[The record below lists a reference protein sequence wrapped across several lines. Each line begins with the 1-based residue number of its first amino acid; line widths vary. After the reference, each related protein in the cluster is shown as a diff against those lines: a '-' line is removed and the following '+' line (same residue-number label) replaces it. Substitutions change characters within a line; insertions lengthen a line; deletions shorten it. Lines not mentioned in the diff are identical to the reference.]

1 MSGESAALF
10 LTQNEWRANLK
21 MDKKEGLTIV
31 VLEGKTD
38 WYFWS
43 KMMDSRKS
51 YITAFKPRQ
60 YQMNKNKKKE
70 KMNKAKVIE
79 TIYELRHPVEPWR
92 PSRENGIMG
101 LIDSDYWESPFHLDR
116 HLDEQLLSVI
126 KDFLVEEGKNKEIDR
141 KLENQISEI
150 RDDILTTSP
159 NTDRD
164 NIEFHLNDIVALIGS
179 VSQEDLDCSI
189 LMAKEIGILRALNDE
204 RQLYL
209 SFQQLKKVQGFANF
223 IDNKEIDITKLL
235 KTVLDDTPPRYK
247 KPRFD
252 KLKHEYESAKR
263 RYEKLGLTS
272 VELANGH
279 DIEFCLR
286 YLLDIHPNQKISP
299 KITFDSIR
307 DITLVKKIRDWE
319 EKNKPYCVLPQ

>member
-10 LTQNEWRANLK
+10 STQGEWRAQLK

-38 WYFWS
+38 WNFWS
-43 KMMDSRKS
+43 KMMDSRKI

-60 YQMNKNKKKE
+60 NQKKKNKKKE

-79 TIYELRHPVEPWR
+79 SIYELRHPVYPWR

-101 LIDSDYWESPFHLDR
+101 LIDSDYWESPFHSDGY
-116 HLDEQLLSVI
+116 LDEQLLSVI
-126 KDFLVEEGKNKEIDR
+126 KDFLVEEGEYKENEDLGT
-141 KLENQISEI
+141 KISET
-150 RDDILTTSP
+150 RGDIITTSP

-179 VSQEDLDCSI
+179 VSQEDLERSI
-189 LMAKEIGILRALNDE
+189 LMAKDIGILRALNDE
-204 RQLYL
+204 KQFRLR
-209 SFQQLKKVQGFANF
+209 FKVNNEHKEWRHNC
-223 IDNKEIDITKLL
+223 IDNKSMDVSKLL
-235 KTVLDDTPPRYK
+235 EAVLKRTQQYYK
-247 KPRFD
+247 KPKFD
-252 KLKHEYESAKR
+252 ELKHEYESAKR
-263 RYEKLGLTS
+263 RYEELGLTS

-279 DIEFCLR
+279 DIDFCLR
-286 YLLDIHPNQKISP
+286 YLRDVNTKISP

-307 DITLVKKIRDWE
+307 DTTLVKKIRDWE